1 MCLFQIPKPLKVDR
15 EKKFYLPPISVDEA
29 LVALEMIDHPFY
41 AFRNKV
47 CTLPQCFCS
56 SHTIYFNHNLSYA

>member
-1 MCLFQIPKPLKVDR
+1 MPKPLQVDR

-47 CTLPQCFCS
+47 CVLPQ
-56 SHTIYFNHNLSYA
+56 